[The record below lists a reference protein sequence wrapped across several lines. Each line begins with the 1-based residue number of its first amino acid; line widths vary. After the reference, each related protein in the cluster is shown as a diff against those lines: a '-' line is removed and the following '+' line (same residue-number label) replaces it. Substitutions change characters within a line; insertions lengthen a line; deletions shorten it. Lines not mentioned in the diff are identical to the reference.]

1 VQPEVTDWFARRTT
15 AAADWPIGDLY
26 RAKLDSGL
34 SVAVVLPALDEQSTI
49 GAIVAAVRD
58 RLTVEV
64 ALVDEI
70 VVVDS
75 GSTDG
80 TAATATAAGGRVVS
94 AAGVLPE
101 FGPAVGKGDAMWR
114 ALAAT
119 DADIVAFVDA
129 DLEHFRPEVVS
140 GLLGPLL
147 CDRAVHLVKGA
158 YDRPLR
164 AGQAV
169 LPAGGGRVTE
179 LVARPLLNL
188 HWPQLAGV
196 VQPLAGEWAAR
207 RDLLQ
212 TLWFPAGYGVEIAV
226 LIDTLRTVGLD
237 GIAQVDLGARHHRHQ
252 DDAALGRM
260 AAQVWHAMLA
270 RMPGVDVIGPD
281 VLGGDLVGPT
291 APLTDFRRQGGR
303 LRPRTQDVELG
314 ERPPLTAVLTERRRP
329 TPCGAAQPRS

>member
-15 AAADWPIGDLY
+15 AAADWPIRALC
-26 RAKLDSGL
+26 RAKLDSGRT
-34 SVAVVLPALDEQSTI
+34 VAVVLPALNEERTI
-49 GAIVAAVRD
+49 GAIVNAVRR
-58 RLTVEV
+58 RLTDEV
-64 ALVDEI
+64 ALVDDV

-75 GSTDG
+75 GSTDD
-80 TAATATAAGGRVVS
+80 TLATATAAGARGVS

-119 DADIVAFVDA
+119 DADVVAFVDA
-129 DLEHFRPEVVS
+129 DLEHFRAEVVS

-147 CDRAVHLVKGA
+147 CDRSVHLVKGA

-164 AGQAV
+164 DGQAV

-188 HWPQLAGV
+188 YWPQLAGV

-207 RDLLQ
+207 RALLEA
-212 TLWFPAGYGVEIAV
+212 LWFPSGYGVEIAV
-226 LIDTLRTVGLD
+226 LIDTLRTVGLE

-270 RMPGVDVIGPD
+270 RLDGAAI
-281 VLGGDLVGPT
+281 GGDLVGPT
-291 APLTDFRRQGGR
+291 RAPLTDFRRQGGR

-314 ERPPLTAVLTERRRP
+314 ERPPLAALLAERRRP